1 MMMLARLLPLLF
13 IGSSAAMPLFF
24 NETSICQR
32 GLCEKTEMKYERIS
46 VSQPGYQWD
55 DAGGAAM
62 LSPPMHASAQLN

>member
-1 MMMLARLLPLLF
+1 MMMLARLLPLLL
-13 IGSSAAMPLFF
+13 IGSSGAMPLIF
-24 NETSICQR
+24 NETIICQR

-62 LSPPMHASAQLN
+62 LSPPMQASAQLN